1 MIAPCPLS
9 SLPRPPQAALESM
22 RRKLEVY
29 KRENASLLASYDTW
43 LKQTMAGRQ
52 PVVGAS
58 P

>member
-1 MIAPCPLS
+1 
-9 SLPRPPQAALESM
+9 M
-22 RRKLEVY
+22 RKKLEVY
-29 KRENASLLASYDTW
+29 KRENANLLASYDAW